1 MKKQILVLSL
11 GLISLVALGQK
22 NELKAAEKA
31 IKKQDY
37 ITAISSINAVDVMA
51 NNMDAKYKAKYYFLK
66 GQAYAGKKD
75 YKVAA
80 KAFNDLMAYEKESGK
95 VKYTDKAAPML
106 NSLISEV
113 SNKAIAFYN
122 DDKDYKNASENFY
135 LTYLLSPTDTS
146 FLFNAAVSS
155 RLAEDY
161 DVSLKHF
168 KELKSIGYTGISTQ
182 YLATNKASGVEEN
195 LGSKTQ
201 RDTMVKLG
209 QYSNPRD
216 ESSESKRASIVQ
228 SIGQILVT
236 QGKVDE
242 AIVAVK
248 EAREM
253 NPKDLNLLL
262 TEADLYIK
270 LDRMD
275 KFGELMREAIELD
288 PNNPTLFFNLGVVN
302 QNENK
307 TAEAITYYKKAVE
320 LKPDYADAYMNLAA
334 SILSGEQ
341 AIIDEM
347 NENLSN
353 FKKYD
358 ELEGKQKAL
367 YGEALPFLEKADSLD
382 RSLDTVRSLLNIYD
396 LLEISDKADAL
407 RPIYKKMKAEQ

>member
-1 MKKQILVLSL
+1 MKKQIIALSL
-11 GLISLVALGQK
+11 GLIAIGTFAQK

-37 ITAISSINAVDVMA
+37 STAITSIATVDAMA
-51 NNMDAKYKAKYYFLK
+51 NTMDAKYKPKYYFLK

-95 VKYTDKAAPML
+95 AKYTEKAAPML
-106 NSLISEV
+106 NNLVVEV
-113 SNKAIAFYN
+113 SNKAIALYN

-155 RLAEDY
+155 SLGEDY
-161 DVSLKHF
+161 DVALKHY
-168 KELKSIGYTGISTQ
+168 KELKSIGYTGLSTQ
-182 YLATNKASGVEEN
+182 YLATNKASGLEEN
-195 LGSKTQ
+195 LGSKEQ

-216 ESSESKRASIVQ
+216 KSSESKRASIVK

-270 LDRMD
+270 LDKMD
-275 KFGELMREAIELD
+275 KFGELMKEAIELD
-288 PNNPTLFFNLGVVN
+288 PNNPTLFYNLGVVN
-302 QNENK
+302 AGQDK
-307 TAEAITYYKKAVE
+307 TEEAKGYYKKAIE

-334 SILSGEQ
+334 LILGEEK
-341 AIIDEM
+341 AIVEEM
-347 NENLSN
+347 NKNLSD
-353 FKKYD
+353 FDKYD
-358 ELEGKQKAL
+358 ELEKKQKDV
-367 YGEALPFLEKADSLD
+367 YRKALPYLEKADELK
-382 RSLDTVRSLLNIYD
+382 RSTDTVRSLLNIYD
-396 LLEISDKADAL
+396 ILEMEEKADKL
-407 RPIYKKMKAEQ
+407 RPIYKEMRQG